1 MLQSEADPFLPR
13 MPLVTVFNTAT
24 ESRLEHVLMRW
35 MCVPFSQRIKFWL
48 TVWSWRMQSIFDI
61 YQSWSIFS
69 FLLLKFLPMWLHVN
83 LHWAHK
89 RHRCARAGGGQ
100 KRVCSDPGAAGVCEH
115 TCEWVLVSD
124 SGSSARAV
132 SAFNH
137 TVISRLAHWSIFPSY
152 SSQCFTKMAE
162 VYLGSFHKLFGILT
176 WSQGKLHLT

>member
-1 MLQSEADPFLPR
+1 MLQSEVDPFLPR

-48 TVWSWRMQSIFDI
+48 TVWSWRIQSIFDI

-83 LHWAHK
+83 LHWAHM

-100 KRVCSDPGAAGVCEH
+100 RRVCSDPGAAGVREH
-115 TCEWVLVSD
+115 TLEWVLVSD

-132 SAFNH
+132 SPFNH
-137 TVISRLAHWSIFPSY
+137 RVISRPLINISI
-152 SSQCFTKMAE
+152 
-162 VYLGSFHKLFGILT
+162 L
-176 WSQGKLHLT
+176 